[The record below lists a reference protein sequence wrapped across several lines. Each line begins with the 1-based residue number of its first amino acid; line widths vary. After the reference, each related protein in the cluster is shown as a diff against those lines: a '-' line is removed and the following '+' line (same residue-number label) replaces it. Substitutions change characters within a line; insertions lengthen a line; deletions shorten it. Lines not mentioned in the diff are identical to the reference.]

1 MDVPARPPTGDT
13 DSSGDD
19 PPIEPASTPRRA
31 VRFWPPSPRAAI
43 PLIGMAAVIGVL
55 LVVFGGSSG
64 SHRSPVASHPPATTT
79 GPEVAVADVGD
90 FPDGEALNVAIARLD
105 PATLRPRTDASEA
118 APKTAQLSTATIE
131 RCAAVLPHAS
141 VDRGITRQ
149 RAVAVAAI
157 AGRPV
162 LLYSYDA
169 TATAKLPAGVRL
181 FVVDEAS
188 CTIEYA
194 QDH

>member
-13 DSSGDD
+13 DSSASEPPVD
-19 PPIEPASTPRRA
+19 PTPPPRRPA
-31 VRFWPPSPRAAI
+31 RFWPPTPRVAL
-43 PLIGMAAVIGVL
+43 PLIGLAAVIGVL

-64 SHRSPVASHPPATTT
+64 SHRSPAAPHPAATTA
-79 GPEVAVADVGD
+79 GPAVEVADLGD
-90 FPDGEALNVAIARLD
+90 FPDGGALNLAIARLD
-105 PATLRPRTDASEA
+105 PTTLRPHADTPAAS
-118 APKTAQLSTATIE
+118 PKNAQLSTATIE

-141 VDRGITRQ
+141 VDRGITQR

-162 LLYSYDA
+162 MLYSYDA
-169 TATAKLPAGVRL
+169 TATAKLPAGIRL